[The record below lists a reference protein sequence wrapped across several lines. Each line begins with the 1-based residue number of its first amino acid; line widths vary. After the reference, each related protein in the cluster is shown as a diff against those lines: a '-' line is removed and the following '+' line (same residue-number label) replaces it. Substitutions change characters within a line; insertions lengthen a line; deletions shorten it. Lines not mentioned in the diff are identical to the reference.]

1 MHPAMFYTIMLDGTV
16 VVETAGGEIVF
27 ESITGSIEAKTAGGD
42 IRAEFIPVE
51 RLKRTQTW
59 YGK

>member
-1 MHPAMFYTIMLDGTV
+1 MFYTIMPDGTV